1 MKERDNKRILMF
13 VLLNILLLI
22 YSFTTVLSKFAAEA
36 EAFSLSFFVYYG
48 SVLGLLFVYAIVW
61 QQIIKFLP
69 LTTAYANRAIV
80 VVWGIIWGVVI
91 FKEQINVG
99 KIVGALLVIAGV
111 ILFSVADG
119 KEQAQTVKESV
130 LEKKDISEPDNETGK
145 STDETTV
152 HGAGKQEAEE

>member
-36 EAFSLSFFVYYG
+36 ETFSLSFFVYYG
-48 SVLGLLFVYAIVW
+48 AVLGLLFVYAIVW

-69 LTTAYANRAIV
+69 LTTAYANRSIV

-152 HGAGKQEAEE
+152 HGAGKPEAEE

>member
-36 EAFSLSFFVYYG
+36 ETFSLSFFMYYG
-48 SVLGLLFVYAIVW
+48 AVLGLLFVYAIVW

-80 VVWGIIWGVVI
+80 AAIPPAEVRL
-91 FKEQINVG
+91 
-99 KIVGALLVIAGV
+99 ALHRV
-111 ILFSVADG
+111 SPS
-119 KEQAQTVKESV
+119 T
-130 LEKKDISEPDNETGK
+130 ISETSIIAH
-145 STDETTV
+145 STSP
-152 HGAGKQEAEE
+152 

>member
-1 MKERDNKRILMF
+1 MKDKRILMF

-48 SVLGLLFVYAIVW
+48 SVLGLLFIYAIVW

-91 FKEQINVG
+91 FKEQINAG
-99 KIVGALLVIAGV
+99 KIAGALLVIAGV

-130 LEKKDISEPDNETGK
+130 LEKKRISEPDNGAGK
-145 STDETTV
+145 YTDETTV

>member
-1 MKERDNKRILMF
+1 MF

-48 SVLGLLFVYAIVW
+48 SVLGLLFIYAIVW

-119 KEQAQTVKESV
+119 KEQAEKTMQTDGDLVAEKERG
-130 LEKKDISEPDNETGK
+130 SEGRGQVDKVMTAEV
-145 STDETTV
+145 DE
-152 HGAGKQEAEE
+152 ASKQEGQK